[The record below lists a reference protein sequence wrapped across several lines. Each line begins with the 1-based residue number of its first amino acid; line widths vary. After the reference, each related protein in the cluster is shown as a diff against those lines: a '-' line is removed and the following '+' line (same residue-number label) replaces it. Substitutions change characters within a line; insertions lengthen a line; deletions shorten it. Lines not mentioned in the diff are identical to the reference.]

1 MNESG
6 CARAVGQSIAKADR
20 NFFRRMTK
28 LEIAAVVS
36 GSKTRL
42 RKMIPLVRDF
52 LREQLG
58 LELNM
63 DKVPIYSAY
72 RGVEFLGAY
81 LKPFRIYVAWA
92 SPRILQPISSA
103 LAG

>member
-1 MNESG
+1 
-6 CARAVGQSIAKADR
+6 
-20 NFFRRMTK
+20 MTK

-63 DKVPIYSAY
+63 DKVAIYSAY

-81 LKPFRIYVAWA
+81 LRPFRIYVSKHCLARMNKRIVHLHRIHTWA

>member
-1 MNESG
+1 MN
-6 CARAVGQSIAKADR
+6 RAVPVRSAQAMLRPAAF
-20 NFFRRMTK
+20 FFRRMTK

-52 LREQLG
+52 LQEQLG

-63 DKVPIYSAY
+63 DKVAIYSAY
-72 RGVEFLGAY
+72 RGVEFLGAS
-81 LKPFRIYVAWA
+81 LKPFRIY
-92 SPRILQPISSA
+92 
-103 LAG
+103 G

>member
-6 CARAVGQSIAKADR
+6 CVRAVGQSIAKAGR
-20 NFFRRMTK
+20 IFFRRMTK
-28 LEIAAVVS
+28 SEIAAVMS

-63 DKVPIYSAY
+63 DKVAIYSAY
-72 RGVEFLGAY
+72 RGVVVHLH
-81 LKPFRIYVAWA
+81 RIHTWA

>member
-6 CARAVGQSIAKADR
+6 CARAVVQSIAKAGR
-20 NFFRRMTK
+20 KFFRRMTK

-63 DKVPIYSAY
+63 DKVAIYSAY
-72 RGVEFLGAY
+72 RGVVVHLH
-81 LKPFRIYVAWA
+81 RIHTWA

>member
-1 MNESG
+1 
-6 CARAVGQSIAKADR
+6 
-20 NFFRRMTK
+20 MTK

-42 RKMIPLVRDF
+42 RKMIPL
-52 LREQLG
+52 LG

-63 DKVPIYSAY
+63 DKVAIYSAY
-72 RGVEFLGAY
+72 RGVVVLLY
-81 LKPFRIYVAWA
+81 RIHTWA